1 MSQLP
6 SNMDI
11 DINCDIIRGRS
22 ALSSKASSRNSSV
35 FSSTSSASYHKYIEL
50 NNNLLDI
57 EFPEPINSS
66 QLSYVDQVDVGEC
79 CGTLCVKITRSRL
92 CLFYFYFYLLFIF
105 LFLEQLGLGSEVI
118 GHMVTSV
125 TIWWYGHNIG
135 HKTWE
140 NEVKSSR
147 TNDIIQHE
155 YYMLTSCFTH
165 GHLE

>member
-1 MSQLP
+1 MPQLL
-6 SNMDI
+6 SNIDI

-22 ALSSKASSRNSSV
+22 ALSSKASSKNSSV
-35 FSSTSSASYHKYIEL
+35 FSSTSSAPYYEYIEL

-66 QLSYVDQVDVGEC
+66 QLSYADQVDVGERY
-79 CGTLCVKITRSRL
+79 GTLCVKITRSGL

-105 LFLEQLGLGSEVI
+105 LFLKQLGLGSEVI

-125 TIWWYGHNIG
+125 TIWWYSHNIG
-135 HKTWE
+135 HETWE
-140 NEVKSSR
+140 NEVKDSR

-155 YYMLTSCFTH
+155 YHMLTSCSTH
-165 GHLE
+165 SHLG